1 MEIALSGLKP
11 LKSQVWFSIVLL
23 VVESLTGEKRSD
35 RFILM
40 PELRV
45 YGDDKEMMDA
55 ELFVAAASFWSSLPK
70 QWCQCIQRW
79 LTPLEKKHSS
89 SLCLMDLAGIIMR
102 IVSKLVLDWCG
113 LLLPVMGQLW

>member
-1 MEIALSGLKP
+1 M
-11 LKSQVWFSIVLL
+11 WFSIALL

-40 PELRV
+40 QELRV

-55 ELFVAAASFWSSLPK
+55 ELFVAAASSWSSLPK